1 VNPGGRLDVTGDR
14 GGAGDRF
21 GTGEPRPG
29 NRARAQTHSQE
40 SLGDGWPMLALKILP
55 HRRRPVPMA
64 QMGPGLRREDE
75 EGDAAVIHLD
85 ASEH

>member
-1 VNPGGRLDVTGDR
+1 
-14 GGAGDRF
+14 
-21 GTGEPRPG
+21 
-29 NRARAQTHSQE
+29 
-40 SLGDGWPMLALKILP
+40 
-55 HRRRPVPMA
+55 MA

>member
-1 VNPGGRLDVTGDR
+1 
-14 GGAGDRF
+14 
-21 GTGEPRPG
+21 
-29 NRARAQTHSQE
+29 
-40 SLGDGWPMLALKILP
+40 MLALKILP